1 MSLIWQDPICAVLH
15 EKCLDSTTPDK
26 YLLNCLSS
34 ANGNKEEL
42 CPYVVVTDLEQHM
55 HVPEMVER

>member
-1 MSLIWQDPICAVLH
+1 MRSALT
-15 EKCLDSTTPDK
+15 STTPDK

-34 ANGNKEEL
+34 ANGNNEEL
-42 CPYVVVTDLEQHM
+42 RPYVTVTDLEQHV